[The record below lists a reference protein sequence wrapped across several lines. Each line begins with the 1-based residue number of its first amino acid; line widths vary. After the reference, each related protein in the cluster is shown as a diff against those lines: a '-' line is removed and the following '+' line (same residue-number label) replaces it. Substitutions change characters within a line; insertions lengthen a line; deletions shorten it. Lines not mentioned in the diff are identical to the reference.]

1 MSGGRITRRG
11 LARSGIALSGLA
23 LAGATVAAAADAAAP
38 KAARL
43 APADR
48 DAIEDLFSRYV
59 WAYDCSDEAEFA
71 SLFTADVVVVGKGT
85 VYRGAEAIVGWLR
98 YLTAMREREG
108 DDVWMHEAGQFRFVP
123 TAPGTCL
130 VYAYATHFSANSAKA
145 QRGVRS
151 LGYFTAECVR
161 HGGEWHFR
169 RFSISPWD
177 HSKVPWRKPLPW
189 AEVPAG

>member
-11 LARSGIALSGLA
+11 LAHSGLA
-23 LAGATVAAAADAAAP
+23 LSGMALTASTATAANRP
-38 KAARL
+38 QPRQRPL
-43 APADR
+43 APEDR

-71 SLFTADVVVVGKGT
+71 SLFTADAVVVGKGT
-85 VYRGAEAIVGWLR
+85 VYRGAEAIIGWLR
-98 YLTAMREREG
+98 YLTAMRDREG

-151 LGYFTAECVR
+151 LGSFTAECVR
-161 HGGEWHFR
+161 HAGEWRFR

-177 HSKVPWRKPLPW
+177 HSKVPWAKPLPW
-189 AEVPAG
+189 ADTAGA